1 MGWGNS
7 TNVTTDNL
15 NSATD
20 DPSQA
25 RVELYNALIELAA
38 VINGRNT
45 ANGVAGLDGS
55 GKVLNTLLPDT
66 IISSVTTDL
75 TLQPDTTRVAVQ
87 DILNLNPKTVLELEA
102 VVAQAG
108 DVAYCTDGDGG
119 VPCIAV
125 SLGEQDSNLNYIW
138 YRLSLGS
145 QISAT

>member
-7 TNVTTDNL
+7 ANVTTDHL

-25 RVELYNALIELAA
+25 RVELYNALVELAA

-45 ANGVAGLDGS
+45 ANGVAGLDSG
-55 GKVLNTLLPDT
+55 GKVANTLLPNT
-66 IISSVTTDL
+66 IISSVTSDL
-75 TLQPDTTRVAVQ
+75 TLDPDTGRVAVQ
-87 DILNLNPKTVLELEA
+87 DIINLNAKTTAELEA
-102 VVAQAG
+102 VTASAG
-108 DVAYCTDGDGG
+108 DVAYCSDGDAGA
-119 VPCIAV
+119 PCLAV

-138 YRLSLGS
+138 YKISLGT

>member
-45 ANGVAGLDGS
+45 ANGVAGLDSG
-55 GKVLNTLLPDT
+55 GKVPNTLLPNT
-66 IISSVTTDL
+66 LISSVTANL
-75 TLQPDTTRVAVQ
+75 TLQPDTTRVSIE
-87 DILNLNPKTVLELEA
+87 DIINLNPKTVSELEA
-102 VVAQAG
+102 LSASAG
-108 DVAYCTDGDGG
+108 DVAYCSDGDAG

-138 YRLSLGS
+138 YRISLGS